1 MRIKI
6 MKLVRIINAVVL
18 LSVLFV
24 VLPGCEKKGSAE
36 KAGQSIDN
44 AVEQAGDKIEEAG
57 DAIKE
62 KTQK

>member
-1 MRIKI
+1 
-6 MKLVRIINAVVL
+6 MKLVRIVSSALL
-18 LSVLFV
+18 LSMVFV
-24 VLPGCEKKGSAE
+24 VLSGCEKRGAAE